1 MPLQAAVL
9 AHGIAET
16 QPFVEGNK
24 RVALAAMLTFLELNG
39 FWLDA
44 SADQTAAWMLGLA
57 TGMTP
62 EQLATQIRENGKLFW
77 DEE

>member
-1 MPLQAAVL
+1 
-9 AHGIAET
+9 
-16 QPFVEGNK
+16 
-24 RVALAAMLTFLELNG
+24 MLTFLELNG